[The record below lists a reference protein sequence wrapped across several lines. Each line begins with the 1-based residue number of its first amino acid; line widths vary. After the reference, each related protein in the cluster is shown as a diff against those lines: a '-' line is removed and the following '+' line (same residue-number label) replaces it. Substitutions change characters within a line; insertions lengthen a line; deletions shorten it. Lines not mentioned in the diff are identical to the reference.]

1 MSRRKQRQ
9 ARKVAK
15 GYDRHHILFYRKEWD
30 SGYQAKLRKCFV
42 YEIPIDIHQELH
54 QIVDAV
60 PALSED
66 EAKEL
71 WVRFQSESEELSLFE
86 AFAWLM
92 RYSPSAEFSIAI
104 MAQYGF
110 LRNKLERS

>member
-30 SGYQAKLRKCFV
+30 SGYRAKLRKCFV
-42 YEIPIDIHQELH
+42 YEIPIEVHQELH
-54 QIVDAV
+54 QIIDAV
-60 PALSED
+60 PVLDES

-71 WVRFQSESEELSLFE
+71 WIRFQSEGEDLSLFE
-86 AFAWLM
+86 ALRWLM
-92 RYSPSAEFSIAI
+92 LNSPNAGFSIAI
-104 MAQYGF
+104 MAQFGF
-110 LRNKLERS
+110 LRNKLGRS